1 MSGVSSEHTARVV
14 TLRQLLALPLTAP
27 STFAVLVGLTA
38 VGILLARRLRRTAR
52 VLGLVLAI
60 LSATATAA
68 DATNAYF
75 GYLPRVG
82 DAVSVV
88 GAPAAW
94 PVVTRSDLLAGPRSP
109 LAGTGGVLTL
119 RLPDR
124 GSGFGAAD
132 ALAWL
137 PPQYFTEP
145 TRRFAVV
152 YLAHGSPGVPQD
164 WFRGGQAAS
173 IGLAL
178 ARRGLPLV
186 IVAPQ
191 LSRGWLDDPEC
202 VDGAHEPAAS
212 HLLVDVVPGVD
223 AALRTAPI
231 RGARLLGGM
240 SAGGYCA
247 ANLGLRHPDVFG
259 AVMDLSGLDR
269 PTHTGGA
276 RSLYGADARTRA
288 AVDSPGV
295 YAGWL
300 RPDPPV
306 AVWLG
311 FGAQDEE
318 VGPGLVRLDRALRA
332 DGFEVHLV
340 TRPGRHTFRV
350 WRPLSRGF
358 LGQAAPG
365 LVRAAGA

>member
-1 MSGVSSEHTARVV
+1 MSGVTTEHTADVV

-27 STFAVLVGLTA
+27 GTFAVLVGLTA
-38 VGILLARRLRRTAR
+38 VGVLLARRFRRTAR

-60 LSATATAA
+60 LGGTATAA
-68 DATNAYF
+68 DATNAYY
-75 GYLPRVG
+75 GYLPRLG
-82 DAVSVV
+82 DAASVV

-94 PVVTRSDLLAGPRSP
+94 RVVTRADLLAGPLSP
-109 LAGTGGVLTL
+109 LATTGGVLTL

-124 GSGFGAAD
+124 GSGFGAAG

-191 LSRGWLDDPEC
+191 LSHGWLDDPEC
-202 VDGAHEPAAS
+202 VDGVHEPAAS

-223 AALRTAPI
+223 AALRTAPV

-259 AVMDLSGLDR
+259 AVMDLSGLGQ
-269 PTHTGGA
+269 PTHVGGVRA
-276 RSLYGADARTRA
+276 LYGAHARDRA
-288 AVDSPGV
+288 AADSPSA
-295 YAGWL
+295 YAEHL
-300 RPDPPV
+300 RPEPPV

-318 VGPGLVRLDRALRA
+318 VAPGLVQLDRALRA
-332 DGFEVHLV
+332 DGFAVHLL
-340 TRPGRHTFRV
+340 TRSGRHTFRV
-350 WRPLSRGF
+350 WRPLTRVV
-358 LGQAAPG
+358 LDQAAPA

>member
-1 MSGVSSEHTARVV
+1 MVS
-14 TLRQLLALPLTAP
+14 LRQLLALPLTAP
-27 STFAVLVGLTA
+27 GTFVVLVALMAGG
-38 VGILLARRLRRTAR
+38 VLLARRFRRTAR

-60 LSATATAA
+60 LAGTATAA

-82 DAVSVV
+82 DAVSVI

-94 PVVTRSDLLAGPRSP
+94 PVVRRSDLLHGAGSP
-109 LAGTGGVLTL
+109 LASTGGVLTL

-124 GSGFGAAD
+124 GSGFGATS

-145 TRRFAVV
+145 ARRFAVV

-173 IGLAL
+173 VGRDL

-191 LSRGWLDDPEC
+191 LSHGWLDDPEC
-202 VDGAHEPAAS
+202 VDGIHEAAAS
-212 HLLVDVVPGVD
+212 HLLVDVVPGID
-223 AALRTAPI
+223 AALRTAPV

-247 ANLGLRHPDVFG
+247 ANLGLRHPGVFG
-259 AVMDLSGLDR
+259 AVMDLSGLGA
-269 PTHTGGA
+269 PTHAGGLRA
-276 RSLYGADARTRA
+276 LYGTRA
-288 AVDSPGV
+288 SWRAALDSPSV
-295 YAGWL
+295 YAPGL
-300 RPDPPV
+300 RPDPQV

-311 FGAQDEE
+311 FGAQDAE

-332 DGFEVHLV
+332 DGFDVHLLV
-340 TRPGRHTFRV
+340 RPGRHTFRV
-350 WRPLSRGF
+350 WRPLTRTV
-358 LGQAAPG
+358 LVAAAPG